1 MEHTFANLMYDVCQI
16 LGVFREGSK
25 QRDIRA
31 YGSFWRHQEF
41 FNQWVNDVIE
51 IIDKEGVFSKEKRR
65 VIFHNYEMF
74 YNQVMGSPVFS
85 RQTKEQTLKR
95 YIRYAVPPLLAL
107 DIYKTFVPENGYA
120 FYYHIHHF
128 LLSQYCPQNEND
140 AQDVFA
146 GAKSYLRHYISELGF
161 THKENLYPVY
171 ESIKEIRKGNGQV
184 SSLLVL
190 KINECIKTYKG
201 CLKDDDFRACEEKLN
216 RLKIAYLSLNTLL
229 AFERK
234 TGLVNHLS
242 CEYRYLRQEEEIHD
256 SYYKTLSDY
265 LYHSTGFDEEQLN
278 CVVKEFF
285 KKAIAP
291 ISVKIRKESRDD
303 VLVLKHLVFNP
314 HKSDLFTVSELLE
327 LTSNLMDSPD
337 SVVLRPYFTLSKVI
351 YNICIDDLPEAERII
366 LNTSFSDLPLGYIS
380 AAFSILKI
388 AINIRLHG
396 KAIKNGVLLSDIN
409 NILAFQ
415 GIYCDYVFINTHARP
430 PEFLMVADANN
441 FTIIR
446 AIKLY
451 NEMILKT
458 RHPYML
464 KTFSVR
470 RQSIYG
476 VLDEVENALRKI
488 NERLSASEGE
498 IGSGELAEIIVSEK
512 ILTTR
517 ECHHNLVSYL
527 DEFTLYNC
535 ICCIDYIIFYL
546 KHPLEK
552 LPHITKL
559 AERSLESARKRT
571 LIADAIRLTNEIEG
585 REVLPLKGVRAK
597 KNDMIFDRSRNFYK
611 K

>member
-25 QRDIRA
+25 QRDIRG

-41 FNQWVNDVIE
+41 FNQRVNDVIE

-74 YNQVMGSPVFS
+74 YNQVMSSPVFS

-95 YIRYAVPPLLAL
+95 YIRYAVPSLLAL

-128 LLSQYCPQNEND
+128 LLSQYCPQTEND

-201 CLKDDDFRACEEKLN
+201 CLKDDDFSACEEKLN

-256 SYYKTLSDY
+256 SYYKALSDY
-265 LYHSTGFDEEQLN
+265 LYHSTGFDEEHLN

-285 KKAIAP
+285 KKVIAP
-291 ISVKIRKESRDD
+291 VSVKIRKESWDD
-303 VLVLKHLVFNP
+303 ILVLKHLVFNA
-314 HKSDLFTVSELLE
+314 HKGDSFTVSELLE
-327 LTSNLMDSPD
+327 LTTNLMGPPD

-366 LNTSFSDLPLGYIS
+366 FNTSFSDLPLGYIS

-396 KAIKNGVLLSDIN
+396 KNIKNGALLSDIN
-409 NILAFQ
+409 TILAFQ
-415 GIYCDYVFINTHARP
+415 GVYGDYVHPNHFSQTP
-430 PEFLMVADANN
+430 DFLIVAHANN
-441 FTIIR
+441 FTIMRVINMYNVMLL
-446 AIKLY
+446 KVSCY
-451 NEMILKT
+451 NESEASYI
-458 RHPYML
+458 HC
-464 KTFSVR
+464 
-470 RQSIYG
+470 QSIYG
-476 VLDEVENALRKI
+476 ILDEVENALRKI

-498 IGSGELAEIIVSEK
+498 IGSGELAEIIVNEK
-512 ILTTR
+512 ILTVR

-535 ICCIDYIIFYL
+535 ILNVDYIDFYL

-559 AERSLESARKRT
+559 AERSPESARKRT
-571 LIADAIRLTNEIEG
+571 LIADAIRLANEIEG